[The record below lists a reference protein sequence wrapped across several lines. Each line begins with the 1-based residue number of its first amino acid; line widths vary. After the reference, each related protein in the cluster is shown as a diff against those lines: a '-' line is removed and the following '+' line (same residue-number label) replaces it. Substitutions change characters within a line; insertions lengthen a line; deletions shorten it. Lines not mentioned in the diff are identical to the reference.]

1 MLLAALYNTILVMR
15 RNWADSNTSGRGYSA
30 LAAVGVGH
38 IKRHHPTLAAAI
50 DADTAASRSLI
61 EVAATAIV
69 DDVGFAAALG
79 PFELY
84 LSPPLLGFFENSLT
98 VAL

>member
-15 RNWADSNTSGRGYSA
+15 RNWADSNTAGREPSA
-30 LAAVGVGH
+30 LAAFGVGH
-38 IKRHHPTLAAAI
+38 IKRHHPTLATAI
-50 DADTAASRSLI
+50 DADSVASRSLL
-61 EVAATAIV
+61 EVAASAIV
-69 DDVGFAAALG
+69 GDVTFAAALG
-79 PFELY
+79 PFELT